1 MNAPASAA
9 APVVGV
15 IMGSSSDWEVMQHA
29 VTMLN
34 DFGVP
39 CETRVVSAHRMPLD
53 MAEYGAAAAG
63 RGLRAVIAG
72 AGGAAHLPGM
82 MAALTEVPVF
92 GVPVPS
98 RYLRGEDSLLSIVQ
112 MPKGV
117 PVATFAI
124 GEAGAAN
131 AALHVIANLATTD
144 AVLREKLKAFRARQ
158 TEAARAMKVPL

>member
-1 MNAPASAA
+1 MNATASSA

-34 DFGVP
+34 DFGVA

-144 AVLREKLKAFRARQ
+144 AALREKLNAFRARQ